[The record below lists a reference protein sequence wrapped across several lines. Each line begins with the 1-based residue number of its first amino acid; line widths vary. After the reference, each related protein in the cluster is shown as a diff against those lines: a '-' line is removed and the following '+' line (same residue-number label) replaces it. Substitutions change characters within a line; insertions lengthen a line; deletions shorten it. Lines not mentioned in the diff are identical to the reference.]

1 MTTDPITG
9 SSSVAASSATP
20 KLQLPND
27 KLGADKATFL
37 KLLVTQLQ
45 HQNPL
50 SPSDGVEFVTQL
62 AQFTALEQSTQMRDD
77 LAAIRAALAAPTSTP
92 TPPTTTSSK

>member
-1 MTTDPITG
+1 MTTNSLTGTATTG
-9 SSSVAASSATP
+9 SGTET
-20 KLQLPND
+20 KLPAD

-37 KLLVTQLQ
+37 RLLVTQLR

-62 AQFTALEQSTQMRDD
+62 AQFTSLEQSTQMSQDI
-77 LAAIRAALAAPTSTP
+77 AEIRKLLTAQNA
-92 TPPTTTSSK
+92 